1 MIACPIR
8 LLLPV
13 LLASGLLSVQAMAG
27 ADPAAATLMKD
38 VEARPEGSS
47 VRADLRFALTDA
59 RGRTQERRAV
69 ALRRVDDRQQRQ
81 AIYLTEPRALKGT
94 VLLSWRGIGT
104 STQAS
109 DQWLYLP
116 TLQRSRRIPATE
128 RSQPF
133 LGTELSYADM
143 EAVAKVSTR
152 DWQFEALSAIP
163 GRAGHFRVEGRPAS
177 DDIARQLGYGR
188 GSWVVDKARR
198 IVVEAELADRDGK
211 PLKRIVFDELT
222 EIDGAWTPQRVRVDN
237 LQNRQ
242 STELRFAAIEP
253 SATFDA
259 ALLTESGM
267 ARGP

>member
-1 MIACPIR
+1 MTRCQSR
-8 LLLPV
+8 LLLPLLLAAS
-13 LLASGLLSVQAMAG
+13 LLASGHAV
-27 ADPAAATLMKD
+27 ADVAADALMKD

-69 ALRRVDDRQQRQ
+69 ALRRLDGEQQRQ

-94 VLLSWRGIGT
+94 VLLSWRAIGKA
-104 STQAS
+104 TQTS

-143 EAVAKVSTR
+143 EAVAKVSSR
-152 DWQFEALSAIP
+152 DWQFDAMSAIP
-163 GRAGHFRVEGRPAS
+163 GRAGHFRVEGRPVS
-177 DDIARQLGYGR
+177 DEIARQLGYGR
-188 GSWVVDKARR
+188 GSWVVDKQRR
-198 IVVEAELADRDGK
+198 IVVAAELADRDGK

-222 EIDGAWTPQRVRVDN
+222 EIDGAWTPQRVQVEN

-242 STELRFAAIEP
+242 RTELRFAAIEP
-253 SATFDA
+253 SAKFDA